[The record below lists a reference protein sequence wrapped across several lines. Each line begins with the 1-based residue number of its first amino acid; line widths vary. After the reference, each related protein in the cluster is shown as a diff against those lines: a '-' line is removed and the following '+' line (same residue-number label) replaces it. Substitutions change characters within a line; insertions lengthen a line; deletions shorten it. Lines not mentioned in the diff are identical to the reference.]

1 MQSRS
6 RETIDKQWSVC
17 TRPFTQCARLQYMY
31 TPTVGAHL
39 RSLCMRALPHFGLG
53 ILAISAVTT
62 FRTGRFAHFAHV
74 SRMFR
79 VHRIGC
85 FARFAHVSRNFAHV
99 SHMFRACHTRCFAR
113 FAHVSRMFRISGL
126 DAAPRRWPRRL
137 DASLCSSP
145 PTPRSV
151 SVKDARRY
159 QISTL
164 QTSTLQ
170 KKPRRYLTQTSRLYS
185 PVVAGFREVSHT

>member
-85 FARFAHVSRNFAHV
+85 FHISNPPTIPYP
-99 SHMFRACHTRCFAR
+99 TRCSTDPTKAQSVEGWCSLVWAKIHRLLAAR
-113 FAHVSRMFRISGL
+113 TPFSNGERPI
-126 DAAPRRWPRRL
+126 AAGQCFITYSLRAL
-137 DASLCSSP
+137 ASSWSIPL
-145 PTPRSV
+145 V
-151 SVKDARRY
+151 
-159 QISTL
+159 
-164 QTSTLQ
+164 
-170 KKPRRYLTQTSRLYS
+170 
-185 PVVAGFREVSHT
+185 GFRTGCRNVRS